1 MQLELADSFLD
12 DDMELT
18 TLPAL
23 DPVTG
28 EIYAI
33 NATALALLSPEEQNE
48 IIYQAPFLIQKIQE
62 QTNGTMDAG
71 LFSKIRDKVKSF
83 VTKFKG
89 AAAGGIIGSRLG
101 PGGAIIGG
109 LIGSLIQRRRER
121 RAAQML
127 PPEPPEVEQAAA
139 EQEAAVMSP
148 ADPKFGLNIQVEPDP
163 KPFWARPG
171 VILPVLGGVVLIAAI
186 ALRRKK

>member
-1 MQLELADSFLD
+1 MPALD

-33 NATALALLSPEEQNE
+33 NAAALALLSPEEQDE
-48 IIYQAPFLIQKIQE
+48 IIFQAPFLIQKIQE
-62 QTNGTMDAG
+62 QTNGTMSAG
-71 LFSKIRDKVKSF
+71 LFSKIRDKVKGF

-89 AAAGGIIGSRLG
+89 AGAGAIIGSRLG

-109 LIGSLIQRRRER
+109 VLGAIIQRRRAA
-121 RAAQML
+121 RAAKNL
-127 PPEPPEVEQAAA
+127 PPEPPEVEEAAA
-139 EQEAAVMSP
+139 QQEAASSQGMSP

>member
-23 DPVTG
+23 DPMTG
-28 EIYAI
+28 EIYSI
-33 NATALALLSPEEQNE
+33 NAAAMALLSQEEQDE

-62 QTNGTMDAG
+62 QTNGTMSAG
-71 LFSKIRDKVKSF
+71 LFSKIRDRVNA
-83 VTKFKG
+83 FKAKLPLGGKLPLVAG
-89 AAAGGIIGSRLG
+89 AAAIIA
-101 PGGAIIGG
+101 AI
-109 LIGSLIQRRRER
+109 RRR
-121 RAAQML
+121 RAAQNL
-127 PPEPPEVEQAAA
+127 PQLSPADEQAAA
-139 EQEAAVMSP
+139 EQEAA
-148 ADPKFGLNIQVEPDP
+148 ATDPKFGLNIQVEPDP

-186 ALRRKK
+186 ALRRKR

>member
-12 DDMELT
+12 DDMELS

-33 NATALALLSPEEQNE
+33 NAAAMALLSQEEQDE
-48 IIYQAPFLIQKIQE
+48 IIFQAPFLIQKIQE

-71 LFSKIRDKVKSF
+71 LFSKIRDKVKGF
-83 VTKFKG
+83 QTKYKG
-89 AAAGGIIGSRLG
+89 AGAGV
-101 PGGAIIGG
+101 IIGG
-109 LIGSLIQRRRER
+109 VLGSIIQRRRER

-139 EQEAAVMSP
+139 QQEEAAMSP
-148 ADPKFGLNIQVEPDP
+148 ADPKFGLNIQVEPNP

-186 ALRRKK
+186 ALRRKS